1 MMNKVRIT
9 SSMDVVIH
17 GALSLLFGLVSS
29 GVVAGG
35 QAVMQ
40 TGTNTPVIA
49 TAGVIGFL
57 APFLHGF
64 IALVQSPQAA
74 QAVSDV
80 RAEAVAAL
88 DSRLSALEH
97 AALSR
102 LDALEARYPQL
113 DSAVRALWA
122 AAQTPVPPQAAPNLP
137 AASLTMPVAAQSQP
151 VPQQTFPNA
160 PSNSGLAASATLA
173 AQPWAMQQS
182 IPIGAVP
189 PRG

>member
-35 QAVMQ
+35 QAVLQ

-97 AALSR
+97 AALDSRLSALEHAALSR
-102 LDALEARYPQL
+102 LDALEARYPVA

-122 AAQTPVPPQAAPNLP
+122 AAQTPVQSQAAPNP
-137 AASLTMPVAAQSQP
+137 TAASLTMPPSALPAPTAQQA
-151 VPQQTFPNA
+151 F
-160 PSNSGLAASATLA
+160 G